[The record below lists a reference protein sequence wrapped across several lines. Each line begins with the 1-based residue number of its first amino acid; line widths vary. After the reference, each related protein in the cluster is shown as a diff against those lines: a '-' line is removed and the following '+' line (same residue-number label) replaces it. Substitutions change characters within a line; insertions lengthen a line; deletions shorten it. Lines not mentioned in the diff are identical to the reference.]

1 MVPCGSSP
9 VARLYP
15 AKNEAHEEEAAV
27 VHWQFL
33 TTRQFVRT
41 LFKIW
46 TALISSCLDSCGQKP
61 YPERK
66 RLYRNL
72 SSRTLFITNDCSWYL
87 LLNVHCPYSQAQF
100 KNVPWDAN
108 SIVVF
113 RVYIQPGDSSASGN
127 STAQTGN
134 IVDESKLAAWTAVPL
149 ALTAGS
155 HVSRQSRQSGG
166 IWVNIC
172 FVFVFD
178 FFFWWFAEN
187 KRKQNK

>member
-1 MVPCGSSP
+1 M
-9 VARLYP
+9 
-15 AKNEAHEEEAAV
+15 
-27 VHWQFL
+27 
-33 TTRQFVRT
+33 
-41 LFKIW
+41 
-46 TALISSCLDSCGQKP
+46 
-61 YPERK
+61 
-66 RLYRNL
+66 
-72 SSRTLFITNDCSWYL
+72 
-87 LLNVHCPYSQAQF
+87 HCPYSQAQF

-166 IWVNIC
+166 ISVNIC
-172 FVFVFD
+172 FVC
-178 FFFWWFAEN
+178 FFMV
-187 KRKQNK
+187 R

>member
-1 MVPCGSSP
+1 ML
-9 VARLYP
+9 VA
-15 AKNEAHEEEAAV
+15 
-27 VHWQFL
+27 WTL
-33 TTRQFVRT
+33 TDKHRT
-41 LFKIW
+41 LKENVF
-46 TALISSCLDSCGQKP
+46 
-61 YPERK
+61 
-66 RLYRNL
+66 YRNL

-87 LLNVHCPYSQAQF
+87 LWNLHCPCSQAQF

-113 RVYIQPGDSSASGN
+113 RVYIQPGDLSASGS

-134 IVDESKLAAWTAVPL
+134 ILDESKLAAWTAVPL

-178 FFFWWFAEN
+178 FFLWFAEN
-187 KRKQNK
+187 KRKLNKQGTVYTCIM